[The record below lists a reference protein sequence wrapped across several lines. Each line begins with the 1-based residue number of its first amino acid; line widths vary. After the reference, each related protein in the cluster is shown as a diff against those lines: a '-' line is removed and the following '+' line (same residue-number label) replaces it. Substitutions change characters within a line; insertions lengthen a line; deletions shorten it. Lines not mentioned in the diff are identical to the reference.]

1 MVEWR
6 NGGKGL
12 TNWSGS
18 CMIFV
23 CLYEVNNTKNPS
35 KKGMETDMSE
45 RKQAPE
51 TPWYLRPF
59 GPLVSLALL
68 CVVWGVYGKARLSG
82 RRTRAQRAWQVVSQ
96 GCV

>member
-23 CLYEVNNTKNPS
+23 FLYEVNNTKEP
-35 KKGMETDMSE
+35 KQE
-45 RKQAPE
+45 RNGNGHEREKTSA
-51 TPWYLRPF
+51 
-59 GPLVSLALL
+59 
-68 CVVWGVYGKARLSG
+68 
-82 RRTRAQRAWQVVSQ
+82 
-96 GCV
+96 

>member
-51 TPWYLRPF
+51 TPW
-59 GPLVSLALL
+59 
-68 CVVWGVYGKARLSG
+68 
-82 RRTRAQRAWQVVSQ
+82 
-96 GCV
+96 

>member
-68 CVVWGVYGKARLSG
+68 CVVWESTERPGCPGAGPGPSG
-82 RRTRAQRAWQVVSQ
+82 PGRW
-96 GCV
+96 